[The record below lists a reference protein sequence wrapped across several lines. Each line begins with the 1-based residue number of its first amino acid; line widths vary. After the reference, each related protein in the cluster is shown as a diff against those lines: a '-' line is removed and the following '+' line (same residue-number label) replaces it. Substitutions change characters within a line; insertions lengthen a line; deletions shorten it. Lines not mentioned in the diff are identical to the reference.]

1 VAYVLTLTETWLF
14 NAKEGMYPGAVA
26 YESNTS
32 GRLLPRELEKDE
44 SALPILP
51 NLVRSFQRDAR
62 RRRLAHRLPGDETA
76 VLTLFQVIFAT
87 IASTMTVYLT
97 SSDTVVSEKDSL
109 FPPSNLASKEAAIPK
124 SSSAAPKRV
133 LCKYYRTAV
142 ISTHFR
148 KTTPRD
154 PVSAK
159 SRVSL
164 PAMSSEAS

>member
-1 VAYVLTLTETWLF
+1 MPRKVCTPEQSRTNQTRAAGYCPGNWRRTKAHCPSFRTWSEAF
-14 NAKEGMYPGAVA
+14 NGTPDADDWRIDY
-26 YESNTS
+26 
-32 GRLLPRELEKDE
+32 L
-44 SALPILP
+44 ALI
-51 NLVRSFQRDAR
+51 NLGVRV
-62 RRRLAHRLPGDETA
+62 PCDETA